1 MTTYVYLKL
10 QSNTDNSDSVNVI
23 PLKANSVSISVS
35 KTIPSFAI
43 PLSGVATGESITA
56 ALDLGMAQ
64 KTISVQGIILDE
76 TITKTI
82 EGSPKSL
89 KFTAHEIAQMI
100 ASGVDSTGFAKNQA
114 INELIVKIPSL
125 VASDYNYIG
134 TCSNSA
140 YLNKT
145 DCEANGGTWT
155 QTHNGNA
162 ISDSSTREDGRNIPF
177 TFASRGAN
185 DELDNLGVPAKISS
199 FPDKDTDTGLTG
211 FIRSFSCDISS
222 ETYEL
227 SFSLEFET
235 AIIVP

>member
-82 EGSPKSL
+82 DGSPKPL

-155 QTHNGNA
+155 TTA
-162 ISDSSTREDGRNIPF
+162 SDSSTREDGRNIPF
-177 TFASRGAN
+177 TFASRGDN

-211 FIRSFSCDISS
+211 FIRSFSCDISG
-222 ETYEL
+222 EAYEL

>member
-1 MTTYVYLKL
+1 MSYVYLKL
-10 QSNTDNSDSVNVI
+10 QSFSGSDMTLNTI

-35 KTIPSFAI
+35 KTIPAFPI

-64 KTISVQGIILDE
+64 KTISVQGVILDQQ
-76 TITKTI
+76 IKKTH
-82 EGSPKSL
+82 EGATTNVI
-89 KFTAHEIAQMI
+89 FTAHEIAQMI

-114 INELIVKIPSL
+114 FNELVVLMPSL

-145 DCEANGGTWT
+145 ACEANGGTWT
-155 QTHNGNA
+155 PTADGN
-162 ISDSSTREDGRNIPF
+162 STRENGRNIPF
-177 TFASRGAN
+177 TFASRGSNNA
-185 DELDNLGVPAKISS
+185 LDNLGVPAKISS
-199 FPDKDTDTGLTG
+199 FPDAQTDTGLTG
-211 FIRSFSCDISS
+211 FIRSFSCDMSS
-222 ETYEL
+222 EAYEL

-235 AIIVP
+235 AVIVP

>member
-1 MTTYVYLKL
+1 MSVYLKL
-10 QSNTDNSDSVNVI
+10 QSNDDDSLTVNTI

-35 KTIPSFAI
+35 KTIPAFQI

-56 ALDLGMAQ
+56 ALDLGMAN
-64 KTISVQGIILDE
+64 KTISVQGVILDE

-82 EGSPKSL
+82 NGTSTGR

-114 INELIVKIPSL
+114 INELVVIIPSL

-145 DCEANGGTWT
+145 DCEANSGTWT
-155 QTHNGNA
+155 ATA
-162 ISDSSTREDGRNIPF
+162 TDSSTRENGRNIPF
-177 TFASRGAN
+177 TFASRGSN

-211 FIRSFSCDISS
+211 FIRSFSCDLSG
-222 ETYEL
+222 EAYEL

>member
-64 KTISVQGIILDE
+64 KTISVQGVILDE

-82 EGSPKSL
+82 NGTSTL
-89 KFTAHEIAQMI
+89 RKFTAHEIAQMI
-100 ASGVDSTGFAKNQA
+100 ASGVDSTGFAQNQA
-114 INELIVKIPSL
+114 INELVVTIKSL

-145 DCEANGGTWT
+145 DCEANSGTWT
-155 QTHNGNA
+155 ATATN
-162 ISDSSTREDGRNIPF
+162 SSTRENGRDIPF
-177 TFASRGAN
+177 TFASRGSN

-211 FIRSFSCDISS
+211 FIRSFSCDLSG
-222 ETYEL
+222 EAYEL